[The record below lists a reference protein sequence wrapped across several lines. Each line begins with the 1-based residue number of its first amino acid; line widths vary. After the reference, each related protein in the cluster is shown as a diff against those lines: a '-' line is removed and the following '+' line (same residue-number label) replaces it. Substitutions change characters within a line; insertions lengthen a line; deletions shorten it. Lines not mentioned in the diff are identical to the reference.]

1 MLYCLL
7 SFILSVFLISMPT
20 GSRQT
25 DKPKQ
30 AIQTEIYECCV
41 CQSQNSIAVFVL
53 GAQEVSDLRI
63 YGK

>member
-1 MLYCLL
+1 
-7 SFILSVFLISMPT
+7 MPT